1 MRFFTFPKDPNI
13 RKQWLQ
19 KIRRDVGL
27 NFSLTKD
34 TKICSLHFRGEE
46 IKTGISDKN
55 MELVKGTI
63 PSRFA
68 LRTSPRKRH
77 PPLDRSQIPEKRK
90 QMEDLSKCNKNGC
103 AVEDPHSVP
112 VASTSTVNSS
122 SFSEDDMVSNNLENS
137 DHDMQEESLESLK
150 MQLLHAQ
157 NRKELLV

>member
-1 MRFFTFPKDPNI
+1 
-13 RKQWLQ
+13 
-19 KIRRDVGL
+19 
-27 NFSLTKD
+27 
-34 TKICSLHFRGEE
+34 
-46 IKTGISDKN
+46 

-68 LRTSPRKRH
+68 LHTSPRKRH

-112 VASTSTVNSS
+112 VASTSTEDSS

-137 DHDMQEESLESLK
+137 DHEMQEESLESLK

-157 NRKELLV
+157 NRKGLLVK